1 LSTLTLPSKKAALG
15 FALLVATLLLLLPAL
30 RDHNPKLQNASGSGS
45 ENLAYAFDSNIGN
58 ETNPLYNSTHVVT
71 PYIQEYSMPNGTWPN
86 GIFVDSS
93 GIVWTV
99 GTKSHS
105 LLSFDPKEGR
115 ITASYLIPSEG
126 KKSTA
131 QYNGSS
137 SSGQIGV
144 TMAWTIVQD
153 KKGSIWFSQADS
165 PNPLWRF
172 DPTTKKFES
181 IHLVSAA
188 PYQMKVDNTT
198 GNIWYT
204 TFTNNK
210 LGVIQEIS
218 KKNTLT
224 TNKNNDSNS
233 SAAAAPPQ
241 YNVTE
246 FDLGTESFPSG
257 LYLHKDSVW
266 VTQSLNDKL
275 VQFKIVRDLDGRVIN
290 ILKTTEIPSPEVSS
304 KSQNIFDSPY
314 DIVVLGSNVWVTEHD
329 VNFLTKYDINS
340 KSITKFATSGNPH
353 QYVTLPFWLREGVG
367 GGLWFNE
374 HYGNR
379 MAFFNTTDMTL
390 TEYEIPTRDPNL
402 GYITNALNFAVDP
415 TDNGDI
421 WFSEYNHDKIGV
433 VKSRV
438 SIPFDIHSSV
448 NKVLLSKPKA
458 ISDIRGKGINASRT
472 NTLISFEISKVT
484 NGTNNYTGNSNSSA
498 LSFTKNNKNGHEIVY
513 FKTSSSMTHYGV
525 LNSSANFS
533 RNYIDLTEMKDRTA
547 QVHLSILNDYKIS
560 PGNYTLGISATDGRV
575 TKSIYPD
582 LIVK

>member
-1 LSTLTLPSKKAALG
+1 MSTLTLPSKKVALG
-15 FALLVATLLLLLPAL
+15 FALLVATLLLVPAFT
-30 RDHNPKLQNASGSGS
+30 DHIPKLQNTSGS
-45 ENLAYAFDSNIGN
+45 ELEILAYAFDTNIGN
-58 ETNPLYNSTHVVT
+58 ETIPLYNSTHVDT

-86 GIFVDSS
+86 GIFVDRS

-115 ITASYLIPSEG
+115 ITASYLIPSGG

-131 QYNGSS
+131 QYNAS

-165 PNPLWRF
+165 PNPLWGF
-172 DPTTKKFES
+172 DPTTKKFSS
-181 IHLVSAA
+181 IHFVSAA

-204 TFTNNK
+204 TFTNDK

-218 KKNTLT
+218 KKTTLEANTS
-224 TNKNNDSNS
+224 NNNS
-233 SAAAAPPQ
+233 KSPAAPQ

-257 LYLHKDSVW
+257 LFLQKDSVW

-275 VQFKIVRDLDGRVIN
+275 VQFKIVRDLNGRVIN
-290 ILKTTEIPSPEVSS
+290 ILKTMEIPSPEISS
-304 KSQNIFDSPY
+304 KSQSIFDSPY

-329 VNFLTKYDINS
+329 INFLTKYDLNS
-340 KSITKFATSGNPH
+340 KSITNFATSSNPH

-415 TDNGDI
+415 TDKGDI

-433 VKSRV
+433 VKSRI

-448 NKVLLSKPKA
+448 NKVILSKPKP
-458 ISDIRGKGINASRT
+458 ISGIRGKGINAAST
-472 NTLISFEISKVT
+472 DPVINFEISKNT
-484 NGTNNYTGNSNSSA
+484 NSTTNNYADNSSPP
-498 LSFTKNNKNGHEIVY
+498 SFTKNVKSDHEIVY

-525 LNSSANFS
+525 LNFTANFS
-533 RNYIDLTEMKDRTA
+533 KNYIDLTKMKNKTA
-547 QVHLSILNDYKIS
+547 LVQLSIQAPYKMS
-560 PGNYTLGISATDGRV
+560 PGNYTLGISATDGKV
-575 TKSIYPD
+575 TKSIYPE
-582 LIVK
+582 LIVN

>member
-1 LSTLTLPSKKAALG
+1 MSALTLPSKKAALG
-15 FALLVATLLLLLPAL
+15 FALLVATLLLLPAL
-30 RDHNPKLQNASGSGS
+30 RDHNPKLQNTPGPGS
-45 ENLAYAFDSNIGN
+45 ENLAYAFDTNIGN
-58 ETNPLYNSTHVVT
+58 ETVPLYNSTHVDT

-86 GIFVDSS
+86 GIFVDRS

-105 LLSFDPKEGR
+105 LLSFDPKEGK

-131 QYNGSS
+131 QYNGS

-172 DPTTKKFES
+172 DPTTKKFLS
-181 IHLVSAA
+181 IHSVSAA

-218 KKNTLT
+218 NKTTLT
-224 TNKNNDSNS
+224 TNNNNNS
-233 SAAAAPPQ
+233 RSPASQ

-275 VQFKIVRDLDGRVIN
+275 VQFKIVRDLNGRVIN
-290 ILKTTEIPSPEVSS
+290 VLKTMEIPSPEKSS
-304 KSQNIFDSPY
+304 NSQSIFDSPY

-329 VNFLTKYDINS
+329 INFLTRYDINS
-340 KSITKFATSGNPH
+340 KSITKFATSSNPH

-379 MAFFNTTDMTL
+379 MAFFNTTGMTL

-415 TDNGDI
+415 TDNRDI

-438 SIPFDIHSSV
+438 SIPFDIHSSI
-448 NKVLLSKPKA
+448 NKVLLLKP
-458 ISDIRGKGINASRT
+458 SSGIRGKGINAAASSST
-472 NTLISFEISKVT
+472 VISFKISKDT
-484 NGTNNYTGNSNSSA
+484 SSTNNYTGNSSGSS
-498 LSFTKNNKNGHEIVY
+498 LSFTKNNKNSHEIVY

-525 LNSSANFS
+525 LNFSANFS
-533 RNYIDLTEMKDRTA
+533 RNYIDLSEMKDRTA
-547 QVHLSILNDYKIS
+547 QVQLSILNDYKIS